1 MSSITDQT
9 GAWRESA
16 ALDARTRKRHR
27 AERRMKLYGISAIC
41 LALLFLL
48 ILLVSVVEKGWGAF
62 LQSQVVLDVTLSES
76 VIDPEGAG
84 TPEAWRAGNYGKI
97 LRDTIFATFPDVVE
111 RKERRNLLK
120 LVSTNARF
128 EIRDYLL
135 DHPEALGTTVRM
147 NLTAG
152 PDVDLFMKGRI
163 DRTAPE
169 TDRRLDDLQIGWVDQ
184 LIADDAIGR
193 HFNLDFFG
201 NADSRQPEIAG
212 IGGAIVGSFWT
223 LLITLVLAFPIGVMA
238 AIYLEEFA
246 PKNRLTD
253 IIEVNVNNLAAVP
266 SIVFGLLGL
275 AVFIQVA
282 ELPRS
287 SAVVGGLTLM
297 LMTLPTIIIAT
308 RAALG
313 AVPPSIREAAYG
325 VGASPLQVVGHHV
338 LPLAIPGILTGTIL
352 GMARALGETAP
363 LLMIGMVAFIVDIP
377 RNPLDPATAL
387 PVQIFLW
394 ADSPDRGFSEKMA
407 AAIIV
412 LLVFLIAMN
421 AVAIFLRRRLET
433 RW

>member
-1 MSSITDQT
+1 MSSIADQT
-9 GAWRESA
+9 GAWQEGA
-16 ALDARTRKRHR
+16 ALNARTRKRRR
-27 AERRMKLYGISAIC
+27 AERRMKLYGISAIV

-48 ILLVSVVEKGWGAF
+48 VLMASVIEKGWSAF
-62 LQSQVVLDVTLSES
+62 LQTQVVLDVTLTES
-76 VIDPEGAG
+76 VIDPTGAR
-84 TPEAWRAGNYGKI
+84 TREAFQTGNYGTI
-97 LRDTIFATFPDVVE
+97 LRDSIFAAFPDVTE
-111 RKERRNLLK
+111 RKDRRDLLK

-128 EIRDYLL
+128 EIRDHLFE
-135 DHPEALGTTVRM
+135 HPEALGTTVRL

-163 DRTAPE
+163 DREAPE
-169 TDRRLDDLQIGWVDQ
+169 SDRRLSDKQLGWIDTLLAQ
-184 LIADDAIGR
+184 DALGK
-193 HFNLDFFG
+193 HFNIDFFS

-212 IGGAIVGSFWT
+212 IGGAIMGSFWT

-253 IIEVNVNNLAAVP
+253 LIEVNVNNLAAVP

-313 AVPPSIREAAYG
+313 AVPPSIREAAFG

-338 LPLAIPGILTGTIL
+338 LPLAMPGVLTGTIL

-377 RNPLDPATAL
+377 RNPLHPATAL
-387 PVQIFLW
+387 PVQIYLW

-412 LLVFLIAMN
+412 LLVFLIVMN